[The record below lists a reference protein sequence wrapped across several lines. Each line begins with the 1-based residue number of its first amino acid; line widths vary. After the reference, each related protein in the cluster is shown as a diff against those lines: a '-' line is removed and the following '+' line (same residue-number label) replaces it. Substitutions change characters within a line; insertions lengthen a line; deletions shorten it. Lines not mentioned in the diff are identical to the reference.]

1 MSHRPAASRL
11 RTRRSAAEPLE
22 ERLVLNGAPVGLVPF
37 ASADGIAEANGA
49 FIGMPDPAP
58 AATAD
63 STIKTFD
70 VGTYVDT
77 NKTWVNDSKLCWAA
91 SAANLL
97 AYTNWGYSV
106 AAPQTGGRPLF
117 RSGSEILSYFAQNF
131 TNDGGYTLA
140 GFEWFITGIYNYPSN
155 YARPTGG
162 GGLYPGLPLS
172 STSLWPL
179 VDAPAET
186 MMARM
191 ADYLER
197 GYGVS
202 LGIGFYQGGVPNERV
217 SGHALTVW
225 GYTYDTSF
233 APSDPNYYTGLILTD
248 SDDGYTGTR
257 TCSLFWSPEYNL
269 YRLLDYGN
277 DSAFVEY
284 FVCLKPTRPLTGI
297 TVNGYYGPYDG
308 QAHTVTVEGIDDTG
322 PDTYTVRYSCDGILN
337 DTPILY
343 KYPGTHTVNVVV
355 VRNGG
360 EAVWSAPATITIT
373 QAPAREL
380 AVPKITG
387 LVTAGRNR
395 HVLSWNGI
403 AGNSGYEIAW
413 SADGGESWSSRQSET
428 SSFRITNLPYGETIL
443 YRVRALGDGVSTKTS
458 TWSDTK
464 QLRVNPS
471 DIDGDGFIGPG
482 DFSLLSAA
490 WFASDGSE
498 SWDPRFDIDGDGFIG
513 PGDFTYLS
521 ANWFKNSDDENSS
534 FPSV

>member
-22 ERLVLNGAPVGLVPF
+22 ERLVLNGVPVSPPSF

-297 TVNGYYGPYDG
+297 TVNGYYGPASVPMMQYVYLWQKVSGIHHAGIYDMPDAAYLAESG
-308 QAHTVTVEGIDDTG
+308 LRWARMLLLQAASLAKGTPYAERIEREALSIRYALLARES
-322 PDTYTVRYSCDGILN
+322 PDTPGHAQAVDDFMADVRRLGITELFERKELEASGELLRTSRYAK
-337 DTPILY
+337 DRRSVPSIRYPI
-343 KYPGTHTVNVVV
+343 
-355 VRNGG
+355 
-360 EAVWSAPATITIT
+360 
-373 QAPAREL
+373 
-380 AVPKITG
+380 
-387 LVTAGRNR
+387 
-395 HVLSWNGI
+395 
-403 AGNSGYEIAW
+403 
-413 SADGGESWSSRQSET
+413 
-428 SSFRITNLPYGETIL
+428 
-443 YRVRALGDGVSTKTS
+443 
-458 TWSDTK
+458 
-464 QLRVNPS
+464 
-471 DIDGDGFIGPG
+471 
-482 DFSLLSAA
+482 
-490 WFASDGSE
+490 
-498 SWDPRFDIDGDGFIG
+498 
-513 PGDFTYLS
+513 
-521 ANWFKNSDDENSS
+521 
-534 FPSV
+534 